1 MQLPIFPQGNQAKKL
16 QRKGMATSGMHCSGM
31 MTADLL
37 TFTYALKEEKWG
49 SEGFKIFI
57 KMSHKDGY
65 IRERHQR
72 SLASLAIGGQL
83 TLD

>member
-1 MQLPIFPQGNQAKKL
+1 MVTA
-16 QRKGMATSGMHCSGM
+16 GMRGSGM

-37 TFTYALKEEKWG
+37 TFTYALKKEKWG

-57 KMSHKDGY
+57 KISHKDGS
-65 IRERHQR
+65 IMERHQG
-72 SLASLAIGGQL
+72 SLASPAAGGQL